1 MLKVEVKGGHAMGL
15 HVSGDLE
22 EIAMDIYCLLDAI
35 HCTLLRA
42 NPDAAKEFKT
52 LVQWTVADGSPVWA
66 GQGEIVGGSARL
78 ITMTPKGRGNGNGSV

>member
-1 MLKVEVKGGHAMGL
+1 MLKVKVEGGHATGL
-15 HVSGDLE
+15 NVHGDLE

-42 NPDAAKEFKT
+42 NPDAAKEFKA

-66 GQGEIVGGSARL
+66 GHGEMVSGSARL
-78 ITMTPKGRGNGNGSV
+78 ISFGAKGKEQGNGSV